1 MIFHRSGGEGV
12 FVSESGEPMDAAEK
26 SAEAA
31 GEEQVHE
38 KEAALVLNEGNLHF
52 GIGNG
57 GSPGVLA
64 DFAQGE
70 GT

>member
-1 MIFHRSGGEGV
+1 
-12 FVSESGEPMDAAEK
+12 MDAAEK

-31 GEEQVHE
+31 GEKQVHE

-57 GSPGVLA
+57 GSPGVFA